1 MLYLGFRGVVGLEL
15 SAPELADPAFDQPGL
30 EALYLRKVGVD
41 IRGVRFG
48 F

>member
-1 MLYLGFRGVVGLEL
+1 MLYLGFRGFIGLEL

-30 EALYLRKVGVD
+30 ETLYLQKVGVG
-41 IRGVRFG
+41 IRGVWFG